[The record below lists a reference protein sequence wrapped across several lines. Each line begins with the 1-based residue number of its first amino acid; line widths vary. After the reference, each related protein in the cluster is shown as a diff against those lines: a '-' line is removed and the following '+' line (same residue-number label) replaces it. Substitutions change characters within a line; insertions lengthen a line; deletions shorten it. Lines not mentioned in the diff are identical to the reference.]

1 MSNGIKYDGGRIQS
15 IDALRGLS
23 VVLMVIHHFLYDLA
37 AFLGAPWWIFTNP
50 ILDVAHY
57 IFAGLFILL
66 SGVSSRFSKS
76 NVKRGL
82 KVLAAAIAISIITYF
97 MDMTI
102 YFGILHFLGVCM
114 VLYGLCEK
122 AVSKIPDIFAPII
135 FIVLLVTSAVVINL
149 INESSIVITW
159 LWPLG
164 ITYPGFSS
172 SDYFPLLPWV
182 FVFLLGTWL
191 GDKIKAG
198 WLPEIF
204 YTIKPKFFPV
214 VGRKAFIVY
223 LVHQPV
229 LYGLTLLIGKML
241 DII

>member
-1 MSNGIKYDGGRIQS
+1 MSGKIYDGGRIQS

-66 SGVSSRFSKS
+66 SGVSSRFSRS

-82 KVLAAAIAISIITYF
+82 KVIAAAIAISIVTYF
-97 MDMTI
+97 MDMTV

-114 VLYGLCEK
+114 VLYGLLEK
-122 AVSKIPDIFAPII
+122 AVLKIPDIFAPII
-135 FIVLLVTSAVVINL
+135 YIVLLVASAVLVNL

-164 ITYPGFSS
+164 ITYPGFAS

-198 WLPEIF
+198 LLPKVF
-204 YTIKPKFFPV
+204 YTIKPKFFPW
-214 VGRKAFIVY
+214 VGRRAFIIY
-223 LVHQPV
+223 LVHQPI
-229 LYGLTLLIGKML
+229 LYGITLLIGKVL
-241 DII
+241 DIP